1 MWYVIQVRSGNEA
14 DIVRQC
20 QLLVKA
26 EVLLECFIPYY
37 EEMKRYRGQWHK
49 EKGVL
54 FPGYVFLV
62 TEQVVELFHELKK
75 VPELT
80 KLLGV
85 GNEIVPLNENEVDFL
100 KRFGKD
106 KHLVEVS
113 QGFIVNDRVVVT
125 DGPLAGNEGLIKRI
139 DRHKR
144 KAYLEIPMFGRLVM
158 AQVGLEVVEKR

>member
-20 QLLVKA
+20 RLLVKA
-26 EVLLECFIPYY
+26 EILLECFIPYY
-37 EEMKRYRGQWHK
+37 EELKRFQGQWHK
-49 EKGVL
+49 EKSIL

-62 TEQVVELFHELKK
+62 TDHVVELFHQLKK

-80 KLLGV
+80 RLLGV
-85 GNEIVPLNENEVDFL
+85 GNEIVPLNEKEVDFL
-100 KRFGKD
+100 RRFGKD